1 MIRWLALAVVAAAA
15 IAIAPLRAEDTNAAR
30 ATEPAQSPPAVT
42 SAVPTP
48 PPPAESPAAQPDE
61 TQEALRKRLAAL
73 AQGTTDEERAEH
85 AAIVSFYEARKLAPL
100 WLTSPAGLSPR
111 AVALVSE
118 IKRAHEGGL
127 DARDFSLPIEQ
138 DNPGAGSRT
147 AGAATKAALTPEQ
160 VAESEVGLSLAVLK
174 YGRYARGGRIIHPAE
189 QLSSYLD
196 RRPQLLKP
204 SLILDGIAA
213 ADNPQA
219 YLRGLHPQHPQFERL
234 RQKYLAILGRNAR
247 GKAGNP
253 AGAEAKKLLANME
266 QWRWMPADMGDLYVW
281 NNIPEYTQRVV
292 KGGQV
297 LQTERIVAG
306 EIGKQTP
313 IFTRPIR
320 RITFKPT
327 WKVPESI
334 KVRELWPS
342 LLRGGGLM
350 REWDL
355 KIRTKD
361 GQLVD
366 WRKMDWTKTDIR
378 EYEVIQPNGPKS
390 VMGKVKFSFPN
401 PHTVFMHDT
410 LPRDRY
416 MFNAARRTYSH
427 GCMRVQNPMRLAE
440 VLLREDQGWESAR
453 VAEAFSNGPLNN
465 EVAIE
470 RKIPVHT
477 TYFTAMV
484 GDDGKLHSF
493 PDVYGH
499 ERRITQALEGK
510 WDQIA
515 RGRDHLAPVELNLA
529 AAAQRASPEDG
540 GETPGRQTRTPR
552 KGSGRTLLDSVF
564 GTF

>member
-1 MIRWLALAVVAAAA
+1 MIRWLAFAVVAA
-15 IAIAPLRAEDTNAAR
+15 IATAPLRAEDTNAAR

-42 SAVPTP
+42 SALPTP
-48 PPPAESPAAQPDE
+48 PSPAESPAAQPDA

-73 AQGTTDEERAEH
+73 EPGTTDEERAEH
-85 AAIVSFYEARKLAPL
+85 AALVSFYEARNLAPL
-100 WLTSPAGLSPR
+100 WLTSPTGLPR

-118 IKRAHEGGL
+118 SSGRRMGL

-138 DNPGAGSRT
+138 NNTGAGSRA

-160 VAESEVGLSLAVLK
+160 AAESEVGLSRAVLK

-204 SLILDGIAA
+204 RLILDGIAA
-213 ADNPQA
+213 ADSPEA

-234 RQKYLAILGRNAR
+234 RQKYLVLLGRRAQ

-266 QWRWMPADMGDLYVW
+266 QWRWMPADMGELYVW

-297 LQTERIVAG
+297 LLAERIVAG

-313 IFTRPIR
+313 IFTRPMR
-320 RITFKPT
+320 RITFRPT

-334 KVRELWPS
+334 KVREIWPS
-342 LLRGGGLM
+342 LLRGGALM

-355 KIRTKD
+355 EIRTKD

-378 EYEVIQPNGPKS
+378 EYEVIQPNGRKRDGQGEVLVPQPAPSSCTIRCRATNTCSTRPSARTATDACGCK
-390 VMGKVKFSFPN
+390 N
-401 PHTVFMHDT
+401 PT
-410 LPRDRY
+410 
-416 MFNAARRTYSH
+416 
-427 GCMRVQNPMRLAE
+427 RLAGA
-440 VLLREDQGWESAR
+440 LLR
-453 VAEAFSNGPLNN
+453 
-465 EVAIE
+465 
-470 RKIPVHT
+470 
-477 TYFTAMV
+477 
-484 GDDGKLHSF
+484 
-493 PDVYGH
+493 
-499 ERRITQALEGK
+499 RIRAGT
-510 WDQIA
+510 
-515 RGRDHLAPVELNLA
+515 
-529 AAAQRASPEDG
+529 QRASPRPSAMARS
-540 GETPGRQTRTPR
+540 TTRSPSSARSPCTPR
-552 KGSGRTLLDSVF
+552 ISPQWSATTASCTRFPTSMDMNGALRRRWRVSGTRSPGVAIIWLPSS
-564 GTF
+564 